1 MVFQDDDYV
10 EFSKQRQDKVGNLLV
25 EYLVISDHFV
35 ISFVVLMLIHLRC
48 MITDQ
53 DHMLLMPCM
62 SGVNSIDI
70 NLGPK
75 IGPKIV
81 PRCKSENTV
90 LKLG

>member
-25 EYLVISDHFV
+25 EYLVISDQFTEFRDHFV
-35 ISFVVLMLIHLRC
+35 ISFVVLMLIHLRS

-62 SGVNSIDI
+62 SGGQFN
-70 NLGPK
+70 
-75 IGPKIV
+75 
-81 PRCKSENTV
+81 
-90 LKLG
+90 

>member
-35 ISFVVLMLIHLRC
+35 ISFVVLMLIHLRS

-62 SGVNSIDI
+62 SGGQFN
-70 NLGPK
+70 
-75 IGPKIV
+75 
-81 PRCKSENTV
+81 
-90 LKLG
+90 